1 MAGVAIMAAMT
12 RTVPALVAALLAA
25 TAFAGCS
32 LLGDEEEGDG
42 GGTAVADWDPSVSM
56 TPAGVELAESSGL
69 ADDAPTYDVEAR
81 VQPRTGEVTGTAR
94 LSLPVG
100 GADEVLLRYFPGLSD
115 LEAKAKVGEVTIDDE
130 PTDARVED
138 ALITVPLPDGHGQRV
153 DVTVPFSYTLPVAEG
168 GGGLLDMLGGMGGPA
183 DIGLLSRTD
192 DAWNLGHWFPL
203 WIPEGGSAE
212 PSPRGVGDIGN
223 SPAALIRMELSVPEG
238 WTVVEGGVRADEET
252 SDGTMTV
259 TSEGYGMN
267 DLVVNLLRGY
277 AEEERTLDGALE
289 GVTVRAYG
297 PADAEAE
304 LGGVLDE
311 AATALEVLSD
321 QFVAYPWREFEVV
334 SAPLGSGVGGME
346 WPGATWIEPA
356 LFTGGIPGVGGLE
369 DMVGDLGGLEELL
382 GAGGLGGLMGGET
395 GRMLETMRAWT
406 IAHEVGHEW
415 WHVVVGN
422 DSVLAPVV
430 DEPLAQYSACLV
442 MRELDR
448 GPRKAVDALCDAH
461 VNSGYESMRT
471 LGDEDGRADRA
482 TTDYDSD
489 FQYAGLVYGKAAA
502 FYLALEDRFSADAV
516 ADALGEVTQRHA
528 FTMLTTDQFR
538 TALGEALDEPA
549 FDRLWR
555 RWMEGSHGDQDLGIE
570 PSDGDGA
577 GGAGAAG
584 GLEDLLGGLG
594 GSEVDPDDL
603 DGLLGDLLAQ
613 LDRAGVDPSGAG
625 T

>member
-1 MAGVAIMAAMT
+1 MAAMT
-12 RTVPALVAALLAA
+12 RTVSALVAALLAA
-25 TAFAGCS
+25 TPFAGCS
-32 LLGDEEEGDG
+32 LLGPEDEGDAG
-42 GGTAVADWDPSVSM
+42 DTTVADWDPSVSM

-81 VQPRTGEVTGTAR
+81 VQPRTGKVAGTAR

-100 GADEVLLRYFPGLSD
+100 DADEARLRYFPGVPD
-115 LEAKAKVGEVTIDDE
+115 FEARAKVGGVTVDE
-130 PTDARVED
+130 EPSKARVED
-138 ALITVPLPDGHGQRV
+138 ALVTVPLPEGHGPRV
-153 DVTVPFSYTLPVAEG
+153 DVTVPFSYTLPVAES

-203 WIPEGGSAE
+203 WIPEGGSAD

-223 SPAALIRMELSVPEG
+223 SPASLIRMELSVPEG
-238 WTVVEGGVRADEET
+238 WTVVDGGVRADEET
-252 SDGTMTV
+252 SDGITTV

-304 LGGVLDE
+304 LSEVLDE
-311 AATALEVLSD
+311 AATSLEVLSGL
-321 QFVAYPWREFEVV
+321 FVAYPWREFEVV

-346 WPGATWIEPA
+346 WPGASWIEPA
-356 LFTGGIPGVGGLE
+356 LFKGGVPGLGGLE

-382 GAGGLGGLMGGET
+382 GAGGLGDLMGGET

-442 MRELDR
+442 MRELDP

-502 FYLALEDRFSADAV
+502 FYLALEDRFGADAV
-516 ADALGEVTQRHA
+516 AAALGEVSERHA
-528 FTMLTTDQFR
+528 FAMLTTDQFR
-538 TALGEALDEPA
+538 SALGEALDEPA

-555 RWMEGSHGDQDLGIE
+555 RWMERSHGDQDLGVQ
-570 PSDGDGA
+570 PGGDRGA
-577 GGAGAAG
+577 GGAG
-584 GLEDLLGGLG
+584 GLEGLLGGLG
-594 GSEVDPDDL
+594 GSEVEPDDL
-603 DGLLGDLLAQ
+603 DALLGDLLAQ
-613 LDRAGVDPSGAG
+613 LDQAGVDPSGAG